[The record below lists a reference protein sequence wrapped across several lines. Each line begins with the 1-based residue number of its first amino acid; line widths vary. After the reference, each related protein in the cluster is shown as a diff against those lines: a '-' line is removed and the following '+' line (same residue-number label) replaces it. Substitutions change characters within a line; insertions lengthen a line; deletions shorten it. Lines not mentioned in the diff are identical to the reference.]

1 MLNNTME
8 NKKFEI
14 KIYYTGFCTYEIEA
28 QNEAEAILK
37 ARKRPINRKEI
48 ITNLENWEE
57 ADTVK
62 EINNE
67 KSKI

>member
-1 MLNNTME
+1 ME
-8 NKKFEI
+8 NRKFEI

-28 QNEAEAILK
+28 QDEAEAILK
-37 ARKRPINRKEI
+37 ARKLPVNQNEI

-57 ADTVK
+57 ADTAT
-62 EINNE
+62 EIDNG

>member
-1 MLNNTME
+1 ME
-8 NKKFEI
+8 NRKFEI

-28 QNEAEAILK
+28 QDEAEAILK
-37 ARKRPINRKEI
+37 ARKLPVNQNEI

-57 ADTVK
+57 ADTAK
-62 EINNE
+62 EIDNE

>member
-1 MLNNTME
+1 ME
-8 NKKFEI
+8 NRKFEI

-28 QNEAEAILK
+28 QDEAEAIIK
-37 ARKRPINRKEI
+37 ARKLSVNQNEI

-57 ADTVK
+57 ADTATD
-62 EINNE
+62 IDNE